1 LICRIHSPSGFLA
14 GSTPDEMK
22 FLIGGFCENRPSQ
35 HAMRRGSWVSG
46 SSAWIDCAMKT
57 QGSEADAT
65 TASKVMPASI
75 GARSELK
82 ATKAPLSMSTAPISN
97 CGSARAASRTSCDR
111 RPRASGSK
119 RSSGSSRASKVVR
132 SSVRGASRCP
142 RPGRDP
148 GAGSE
153 PRPQVVFDRGLAR
166 LQPFALARAIGHA
179 LLSKT

>member
-1 LICRIHSPSGFLA
+1 
-14 GSTPDEMK
+14 
-22 FLIGGFCENRPSQ
+22 
-35 HAMRRGSWVSG
+35 
-46 SSAWIDCAMKT
+46 MKT

-75 GARSELK
+75 GAL
-82 ATKAPLSMSTAPISN
+82 
-97 CGSARAASRTSCDR
+97 RAEGNEGAAADVDR
-111 RPRASGSK
+111 ADQQLRQRAGGVAH
-119 RSSGSSRASKVVR
+119 RVR
-132 SSVRGASRCP
+132 QAAQGVRLEAQLGQLQGLEGGAQQGTRRQPVRP

-153 PRPQVVFDRGLAR
+153 PRPQVVFDRRLAR